1 MVFKFEKLEVWQLS
15 IDLANEVYSLI
26 DSLPD
31 SEKFNLT
38 SQIRRAVTSV
48 SLNIAEGST
57 GQTDPEQIRFI
68 GYAHRSL
75 MEVVA
80 CLILMKKR
88 DYISTDLY
96 EKLYQNSEKL
106 SAKLLAMKRYISK
119 KDFNRMSLMKVMN
132 SIKQW
137 SFVVCQWSFVVIHR
151 HKLQE

>member
-1 MVFKFEKLEVWQLS
+1 MAFKFEKLEVWKLAV
-15 IDLANEVYSLI
+15 DLADEVYSLI
-26 DSLPD
+26 GSLPD
-31 SEKFNLT
+31 TEKFNLT

-88 DYISTDLY
+88 DYISTNLY
-96 EKLYQNSEKL
+96 EKLYQDSEKL
-106 SAKLLAMKRYISK
+106 SAKLLAMKKY
-119 KDFNRMSLMKVMN
+119 
-132 SIKQW
+132 
-137 SFVVCQWSFVVIHR
+137 
-151 HKLQE
+151 LQKGFQSNEPGESYEFD